1 MAILF
6 YDHLISR
13 TEIEELV
20 TAAEEEA
27 NQKGKA
33 LQLIDD
39 IIFQGIV
46 DMILQKLAEPHHH
59 TFLATIHERPYDPE
73 ILTYLKDHVGPDIED
88 EIRSEA
94 DKLVKMII
102 RDLKSGADDL

>member
-6 YDHLISR
+6 YDHLITKS
-13 TEIEELV
+13 EIETLIANSDE
-20 TAAEEEA
+20 AE

-46 DMILQKLAEPHHH
+46 SFVLENLETHHHH
-59 TFLATIHERPYDPE
+59 TFLTHVHERPYDPE
-73 ILTYLKDHVGPDIED
+73 IIVFLRDHVRPDIED
-88 EIRSEA
+88 SLRQEA
-94 DKLVKMII
+94 DRLIKMILQ
-102 RDLKSGADDL
+102 DLSS

>member
-6 YDHLISR
+6 YDHLITKS
-13 TEIEELV
+13 EIEDLV
-20 TAAEEEA
+20 RATEEEE

-46 DMILQKLAEPHHH
+46 AFILENLESHHHH
-59 TFLATIHERPYDPE
+59 TFLTHIHERPYDPE
-73 ILTYLKDHVGPDIED
+73 ILDFLRDHVGPGIED
-88 EIRSEA
+88 DIRSEA
-94 DKLVKMII
+94 DRLVKMIL
-102 RDLKSGADDL
+102 RDLQ

>member
-6 YDHLISR
+6 YDHLITKS
-13 TEIEELV
+13 EIEDLIC
-20 TAAEEEA
+20 TLEEEE

-46 DMILQKLAEPHHH
+46 GFLLEKLEPHHHH
-59 TFLATIHERPYDPE
+59 TFLTTVHERPYDPE
-73 ILTYLKDHVGPDIED
+73 ILSYLKDHLGTNIED
-88 EIRSEA
+88 EIRLEA
-94 DKLVKMII
+94 DKLVKMIL
-102 RDLKSGADDL
+102 RDLQAEQN

>member
-6 YDHLISR
+6 YDHLITKS
-13 TEIEELV
+13 EIEELV
-20 TAAEEEA
+20 DQTEEGA

-46 DMILQKLAEPHHH
+46 SMLLERLEEPHHH
-59 TFLATIHERPYDPE
+59 TFLTTIHERPYDPE
-73 ILTYLKDHVGPDIED
+73 ILSYLKEHIGPDIED

-102 RDLKSGADDL
+102 RDLRSEI